1 LQKGDEVIV
10 LKSNMP
16 LRLRDTWVEINLDN
30 IIWNLDEAKK
40 LLSKETK
47 IAAVLKANAYGHG
60 AIEVARILVDKGVD
74 YIAVACLL
82 EAIELRR
89 EFKDIPILVM
99 GYTSD
104 EYLHIAVENNITL
117 TIFSALQGEI
127 LSKIASY
134 LKTIQKVHIKIDTG
148 FNRLGFK
155 WSKDLKN
162 IIKSI
167 YKLKNIEVE
176 GIFTHLA
183 LVNSKED
190 EKQFA
195 LFQKV
200 IEEIEEEK
208 IHIPIK
214 HVCDSIG
221 MVRYPEFHMNMIR
234 LGAFLYGMSPS
245 RISDKLPVLKTA
257 LTFKTKIS
265 HIKHIQKGE
274 GVGYDYSFIAKEKV
288 KVGTLPVGYADGYM
302 RCLSNVGEVSIN
314 GEKAKVI
321 GKICMDQ
328 AMIDLTSISNVKV
341 GDEVV
346 LLGGQG
352 ENSVGVIE
360 VADKCNTNR
369 NEVLSVISRRVPR
382 VYIKDEKNIG
392 EVNYLMT

>member
-1 LQKGDEVIV
+1 
-10 LKSNMP
+10 MP
-16 LRLRDTWVEINLDN
+16 LRLRDTWAEINLDN
-30 IIWNLDEAKK
+30 IIWNFNEAKK
-40 LLSKETK
+40 LLLKETK

-60 AIEVARILVDKGVD
+60 AIEVARVLVDKGVD

-89 EFKDIPILVM
+89 EFNDIPILVM
-99 GYTSD
+99 GYTS
-104 EYLHIAVENNITL
+104 EEHLHIAVEYNITL
-117 TIFSALQGEI
+117 TIFSALQGEL
-127 LSKIASY
+127 LSKIASS

-155 WSKDLKN
+155 WSKDLKD

-183 LVNSKED
+183 LVNRQED
-190 EKQFA
+190 EKQFD

-234 LGAFLYGMSPS
+234 LGAFLYGMRPS
-245 RISDKLPVLKTA
+245 RISDKSPVLKTS

-265 HIKHIQKGE
+265 HIKHIENGE
-274 GVGYDYSFIAKEKV
+274 GVGYDYSFIAKEKA

-302 RCLSNVGEVSIN
+302 RCLSNAGEVSVN

-352 ENSVGVIE
+352 ENFVDVME

-382 VYIKDEKNIG
+382 VYIKDEKIIG

>member
-1 LQKGDEVIV
+1 
-10 LKSNMP
+10 MP
-16 LRLRDTWVEINLDN
+16 LRLRDTWAEINLDN
-30 IIWNLDEAKK
+30 IIWNFNEAKK
-40 LLSKETK
+40 LLLKETK

-99 GYTSD
+99 GYTS
-104 EYLHIAVENNITL
+104 EEHLHIAVEYNITL
-117 TIFSALQGEI
+117 TIFSALQGEL
-127 LSKIASY
+127 LSKIASS

-155 WSKDLKN
+155 WSKDLKD

-183 LVNSKED
+183 LVNRQED
-190 EKQFA
+190 EKQFD

-234 LGAFLYGMSPS
+234 LGAFLYGMRPS
-245 RISDKLPVLKTA
+245 RISDKSPVLKTS

-265 HIKHIQKGE
+265 HIKHIENGE
-274 GVGYDYSFIAKEKV
+274 GVGYDYSFIAKEKA

-302 RCLSNVGEVSIN
+302 RCLSNAGEVSVN

-352 ENSVGVIE
+352 ENFVDVME

-382 VYIKDEKNIG
+382 VYIKDEKIIG

>member
-1 LQKGDEVIV
+1 
-10 LKSNMP
+10 MP

-127 LSKIASY
+127 LSKIASS

-234 LGAFLYGMSPS
+234 LGAFLYGMSSS

-265 HIKHIQKGE
+265 HIKYIQKGE

-341 GDEVV
+341 GYEVV

-352 ENSVGVIE
+352 ENSIGVIE
-360 VADKCNTNR
+360 VANKCNTNR

-382 VYIKDEKNIG
+382 VYIKDEKMIG

>member
-1 LQKGDEVIV
+1 
-10 LKSNMP
+10 MP

-127 LSKIASY
+127 LSKIASS

-221 MVRYPEFHMNMIR
+221 MVRYSEFHMNMIR
-234 LGAFLYGMSPS
+234 LGAFLYGMSSS
-245 RISDKLPVLKTA
+245 RISDKLPALKTA

-265 HIKHIQKGE
+265 HIKYIQKGE

-341 GDEVV
+341 GYEVV

-352 ENSVGVIE
+352 ENSIGVIE
-360 VADKCNTNR
+360 VANKCNTNR

-382 VYIKDEKNIG
+382 VYIKDEKMIG

>member
-1 LQKGDEVIV
+1 
-10 LKSNMP
+10 MP
-16 LRLRDTWVEINLDN
+16 LRLRDTWAEINLDN
-30 IIWNLDEAKK
+30 IIWNFNEAKK
-40 LLSKETK
+40 LLLKETK

-60 AIEVARILVDKGVD
+60 AIEVARVLVDKGVD

-82 EAIELRR
+82 EAIELRK

-104 EYLHIAVENNITL
+104 EHLHIAVEYNITL
-117 TIFSALQGEI
+117 TIFSALQGEL
-127 LSKIASY
+127 LSKIAAS

-155 WSKDLKN
+155 WSKDLKD

-183 LVNSKED
+183 LVNRQED
-190 EKQFA
+190 EKQFD
-195 LFQKV
+195 LFKKI
-200 IEEIEEEK
+200 IEEIEEQK

-234 LGAFLYGMSPS
+234 LGAFLYGMRPS
-245 RISDKLPVLKTA
+245 RISDKSPVLKTS

-265 HIKHIQKGE
+265 HIKHIQNGE
-274 GVGYDYSFIAKEKV
+274 GVGYDYSFIAKEKA

-302 RCLSNVGEVSIN
+302 RCLSNAGEVSVN

-352 ENSVGVIE
+352 ENFVDVME
-360 VADKCNTNR
+360 VANKCNTNR

-382 VYIKDEKNIG
+382 VYIKDEKIIG

>member
-1 LQKGDEVIV
+1 
-10 LKSNMP
+10 MP

>member
-1 LQKGDEVIV
+1 V
-10 LKSNMP
+10 LKSSIP
-16 LRLRDTWVEINLDN
+16 LRLRDTWAEINLDN
-30 IIWNLDEAKK
+30 IIWNFNEAKK
-40 LLSKETK
+40 LLLKETK

-60 AIEVARILVDKGVD
+60 AIEVARVLVDKGVD

-82 EAIELRR
+82 EAIELRK

-104 EYLHIAVENNITL
+104 EHLHIAVEYNITL
-117 TIFSALQGEI
+117 TIFSALQGEL
-127 LSKIASY
+127 LSKIAAS

-155 WSKDLKN
+155 WSNDLKD

-167 YKLKNIEVE
+167 YQLKNIEVE

-183 LVNSKED
+183 LVNRQED

-200 IEEIEEEK
+200 IEEIEEQK

-234 LGAFLYGMSPS
+234 LGAFLYGMRPS
-245 RISDKLPVLKTA
+245 RISDKSPVLKTS

-265 HIKHIQKGE
+265 HIKHIQNGE
-274 GVGYDYSFIAKEKV
+274 GVGYDYSFIAKEKA

-302 RCLSNVGEVSIN
+302 RCLSNAGEVSVN

-352 ENSVGVIE
+352 ENFVDVME
-360 VADKCNTNR
+360 VANKCNTNR

-382 VYIKDEKNIG
+382 VYIKDEKIIG

>member
-1 LQKGDEVIV
+1 
-10 LKSNMP
+10 MP
-16 LRLRDTWVEINLDN
+16 LRLRDTWAEINLDN
-30 IIWNLDEAKK
+30 IIWNFNEAKK
-40 LLSKETK
+40 LLLKETK

-60 AIEVARILVDKGVD
+60 AIEVARVLVDKGVD

-82 EAIELRR
+82 EAIELRK
-89 EFKDIPILVM
+89 EFKNIPILVM
-99 GYTSD
+99 GYTS
-104 EYLHIAVENNITL
+104 EEHLHIAVEYNITL
-117 TIFSALQGEI
+117 TIFSALQGEL
-127 LSKIASY
+127 LSKIAAS

-155 WSKDLKN
+155 WSKDLKD

-183 LVNSKED
+183 LVNRQED
-190 EKQFA
+190 EKQFD

-234 LGAFLYGMSPS
+234 LGAFLYGMRPS
-245 RISDKLPVLKTA
+245 RISDKSPVLKTS

-265 HIKHIQKGE
+265 HIKHIQNGE
-274 GVGYDYSFIAKEKV
+274 GVGYDYSFIAKEKA

-302 RCLSNVGEVSIN
+302 RCLSNAGEVSVN

-352 ENSVGVIE
+352 ENFVDVME
-360 VADKCNTNR
+360 VANKCNTNR

-382 VYIKDEKNIG
+382 VYIKDEKIIG

>member
-1 LQKGDEVIV
+1 M
-10 LKSNMP
+10 LKSSMP
-16 LRLRDTWVEINLDN
+16 LRLRDTWAEINLDN
-30 IIWNLDEAKK
+30 IIWNFNEAKK
-40 LLSKETK
+40 LLLKETK

-99 GYTSD
+99 GYTS
-104 EYLHIAVENNITL
+104 EEHLHIAVEYNITL
-117 TIFSALQGEI
+117 TIFSALQGEL
-127 LSKIASY
+127 LSKIASS

-155 WSKDLKN
+155 WSKDLKD

-183 LVNSKED
+183 LVNRQED
-190 EKQFA
+190 EKQFD

-234 LGAFLYGMSPS
+234 LGAFLYGMRPS
-245 RISDKLPVLKTA
+245 RISDKSPVLKTS

-265 HIKHIQKGE
+265 HIKHIENGE
-274 GVGYDYSFIAKEKV
+274 GVGYDYSFIAKEKA

-302 RCLSNVGEVSIN
+302 RCLSNAGEVSVN

-352 ENSVGVIE
+352 ENFVDVME

-382 VYIKDEKNIG
+382 VYIKDEKIIG

>member
-1 LQKGDEVIV
+1 M

>member
-1 LQKGDEVIV
+1 
-10 LKSNMP
+10 MP

-82 EAIELRR
+82 EAIELRK

-104 EYLHIAVENNITL
+104 EHLHIAVEYNITL
-117 TIFSALQGEI
+117 TIFSALQGEL
-127 LSKIASY
+127 LSKIAVS

-155 WSKDLKN
+155 WSKDLKD

-183 LVNSKED
+183 LVNRQED
-190 EKQFA
+190 EKQFD

-221 MVRYPEFHMNMIR
+221 MVRYPEFRMNMIR
-234 LGAFLYGMSPS
+234 LGAFLYGMRPS
-245 RISDKLPVLKTA
+245 RISDKSPVLKTS

-265 HIKHIQKGE
+265 HIKYIENGE
-274 GVGYDYSFIAKEKV
+274 GVGYDYSFIAKEKA

-302 RCLSNVGEVSIN
+302 RCLSNAGEVSVN

-352 ENSVGVIE
+352 ENFVDVME

-382 VYIKDEKNIG
+382 VYIKDEKIIG

>member
-1 LQKGDEVIV
+1 
-10 LKSNMP
+10 MP

-245 RISDKLPVLKTA
+245 KISDKLPVLKTA

>member
-1 LQKGDEVIV
+1 
-10 LKSNMP
+10 MP
-16 LRLRDTWVEINLDN
+16 LRLRDTWAEINLDN
-30 IIWNLDEAKK
+30 IIWNFNEAKK
-40 LLSKETK
+40 LLLKETK

-60 AIEVARILVDKGVD
+60 AIEVARVLVDKGVD

-82 EAIELRR
+82 EAIELRK

-104 EYLHIAVENNITL
+104 EHLHIAVEYNITL
-117 TIFSALQGEI
+117 TIFSALQGEL
-127 LSKIASY
+127 LSKIAAS

-155 WSKDLKN
+155 WSKDLKD

-183 LVNSKED
+183 LVNRQED
-190 EKQFA
+190 EKQFD

-234 LGAFLYGMSPS
+234 LGAFLYGMRPS
-245 RISDKLPVLKTA
+245 RISDKSPVLKTS

-265 HIKHIQKGE
+265 HIKHIQNGE
-274 GVGYDYSFIAKEKV
+274 GVGYDYSFIAKEKA

-302 RCLSNVGEVSIN
+302 RCLSNAGEVSVN

-352 ENSVGVIE
+352 ENFVDVME
-360 VADKCNTNR
+360 VANKCNTNR

-382 VYIKDEKNIG
+382 VYIKDEKIIG